1 MIRWMRSGQI
11 AGGKTMQAISWIKE
25 LQGYLKEKYD
35 SKLEVFGDVFGEVGT
50 VRWIIDYEDLAA
62 LENAHKQIMGDQEY
76 WQKLEKTPDLFIQGK
91 VNDVVMRLM

>member
-1 MIRWMRSGQI
+1 
-11 AGGKTMQAISWIKE
+11 MQAISWIKE

-35 SKLEVFGDVFGEVGT
+35 ANVEVYGDVFGEVGT

-62 LENAHKQIMGDQEY
+62 LENAQKQIMEDQEY

>member
-1 MIRWMRSGQI
+1 MIRWMRSAQI
-11 AGGKTMQAISWIKE
+11 AGGKTMQAIAWIKE

-35 SKLEVFGDVFGEVGT
+35 FNVEVYGDVFGEVGT
-50 VRWIIDYEDLAA
+50 VRWIVDYENLAA
-62 LENAHKQIMGDQEY
+62 LENGQKQIMEDQEY